1 MNGFLKNVLDRR
13 NRNTKTVKNILE
25 TIKKKAKKT
34 YYPNKLLTCTNDIK
48 NMEYYEIYDWKIK
61 N

>member
-34 YYPNKLLTCTNDIK
+34 YYSNKLLTCTEDIK
-48 NMEYYEIYDWKIK
+48 NMEYYEIYDRKIK